1 MLRGHYSCAAHSLS
15 SRHIP
20 DLSCS
25 ERSLLIRALNSSPQ
39 HIRASCSRH
48 MQPTCTQG
56 PWLPGGLP
64 AVPWPGEAG
73 WGSRSLGTQPCS
85 PSPAPLPW
93 GSIRVSPKASQE
105 AGALLKPAHWGQE
118 QHGLSS
124 PDARSPR
131 PMFHLLGAKAKGGVF
146 PGSQGKPT

>member
-1 MLRGHYSCAAHSLS
+1 MNRILKTILRGYYSCAAHSLS

-25 ERSLLIRALNSSPQ
+25 ESSLLIRALNSSPQ
-39 HIRASCSRH
+39 HICASRSRH
-48 MQPTCTQG
+48 MQPTRTQG

-105 AGALLKPAHWGQE
+105 ADALLKPAHWGSGTAWAQLPRRPVSKA
-118 QHGLSS
+118 HVSS
-124 PDARSPR
+124 ARS
-131 PMFHLLGAKAKGGVF
+131 
-146 PGSQGKPT
+146 